1 MAGKLKHGE
10 STSFRKRLIKE
21 VGAEYFPKEL
31 LADSLAALGVKKK
44 VSPRKDALKASL
56 KNLEDAEKKQGSQ
69 EEAEAQEESELS
81 EDESVGAADYEI
93 TGGDFDEGDGDIDG
107 DGDARDY
114 GGIL

>member
-1 MAGKLKHGE
+1 M
-10 STSFRKRLIKE
+10 RKRLINE

-31 LADSLAALGVKKK
+31 LSDSLAALGVKRKA
-44 VSPRKDALKASL
+44 SPRKDALKASL
-56 KNLEDAEKKQGSQ
+56 KSLEDAEKKQGPQ
-69 EEAEAQEESELS
+69 EEAEAHEDSEAS

-93 TGGDFDEGDGDIDG
+93 TGGDFDDGDGDGDGG